1 MTTPELST
9 IGGFQYYVET
19 EAPFTVHIWG
29 GHNAD
34 PNGPES
40 HLQPHDCTKEGNP
53 DWANF
58 EDAQAWAIQ
67 TITELEN
74 PQPRPSGIP
83 SPQEIQAAQ
92 TILAASGFT
101 VTAPTN

>member
-9 IGGFQYYVET
+9 IGGFQYYVES

-34 PNGPES
+34 PNGPEAY
-40 HLQPHDCTKEGNP
+40 LQPHNPSNGNP

-58 EDAQAWAIQ
+58 EDAQTWAIQ
-67 TITELEN
+67 MITNLEN
-74 PQPRPSGIP
+74 PQPIASGTP